1 MNSTR
6 QRSTKICWLLA
17 VGCWLLVVGCWLLAI
32 GYWLLA
38 VGYWS
43 FVGTRM
49 TLISKIYAVF
59 LQIPQPSAFYELT
72 EGKFTQI
79 VLAFCVFY
87 SSTHTFNCCAMP
99 IRGRKLATRNPQLTS
114 TSTSTST
121 SISTSTSTSIS
132 ISISI
137 STSTSTSI
145 SISTSTSTSFPF
157 TISTQRSLVII
168 IFSIKIR
175 RFYTNCVILTKLLK
189 CRNGNS

>member
-1 MNSTR
+1 MLAVG
-6 QRSTKICWLLA
+6 CWLLA
-17 VGCWLLVVGCWLLAI
+17 VGCWPLAIRCWL
-32 GYWLLA
+32 
-38 VGYWS
+38 VGFCWNTNDADFKDLRC
-43 FVGTRM
+43 FV
-49 TLISKIYAVF
+49 LH
-59 LQIPQPSAFYELT
+59 IPQPSAFYELT

-114 TSTSTST
+114 TSTSTS
-121 SISTSTSTSIS
+121 
-132 ISISI
+132 
-137 STSTSTSI
+137 
-145 SISTSTSTSFPF
+145 FPF